1 VQLLVLIRILLFESI
16 NAADAVDG

>member
-16 NAADAVDG
+16 DAVDG